1 MKNYLITGGGKCGS
15 HFITK
20 YLDVFCNE
28 DFYVHKPEIK
38 SFKEIKEINKKNK
51 NLIIQKSFI
60 SREDV
65 TENIKKYVDS
75 NFEVILIERY
85 PPQQFLAW
93 YYTLFSNFLMYPRN
107 TYKNN
112 RTNKHF
118 IKWCFDH
125 VEASIELKKHSN
137 FVTQIEK
144 FTSEFNERNKLI
156 KHITNKN
163 IVLEDENDKN
173 FMVSKSNFGKSEK
186 IININYGRY
195 PNVFS
200 SFELKTISN
209 LINKGNFQKEYLLE
223 FKKNKSSNIYS
234 NYFWNERILFY
245 HNLFFQKNKIKIT
258 NKKFIYLLLIRSKK
272 LFKILFNKKFI
283 NEDAEFI

>member
-20 YLDVFCNE
+20 YLDVFCNK

-65 TENIKKYVDS
+65 IENIKKYVDS
-75 NFEVILIERY
+75 NFEVILVERY

-93 YYTLFSNFLMYPRN
+93 YYALFSNFLMYPRN
-107 TYKNN
+107 TYKKN

-125 VEASIELKKHSN
+125 VEASIELKKHSS
-137 FVTQIEK
+137 FTTQIEK
-144 FTSEFNERNKLI
+144 FTTEFNERNKLI
-156 KHITNKN
+156 KYITNKN
-163 IVLEDENDKN
+163 IVLDDENDKN

-186 IININYGRY
+186 IIKINYDRY

-223 FKKNKSSNIYS
+223 FKENKSCNINS

-258 NKKFIYLLLIRSKK
+258 NKKFIYLFLIRSKK
-272 LFKILFNKKFI
+272 LFKILFKKKFI